1 MSGSGAVR
9 GVIAGGALFACAP
22 TAPIAAPVA
31 VRTVESAGPGVPAA
45 PAAAD
50 PGPALQARV
59 CGERSP
65 CEVRRARAAGQD
77 PAGRTL
83 TVLSV
88 DLGSRSPRSDAPA
101 EVATTDDGF
110 AEEGSQDSF
119 WPGASGRC
127 REIEYWLVVGEQRA
141 PEAVQQLF
149 SVCNDGN
156 GAAGLGEDT
165 VTIGDDSLEHA
176 SSGGSNWR
184 WSSTRRFELAPLRLR
199 ERSGDGSFVFGPNV
213 ERRSWS
219 FDRFA
224 GEVSWYSPPCD
235 RATGEPSEVAEGSQV
250 ELTYSLI
257 PAVAID
263 AAFTGGGWKEAGLG
277 GCALAL
283 KDGSPGGPNDAAM
296 RVVAAAGEAATTLLI
311 EVEDDQLTPGDQ
323 LELWLAEPALN
334 YMDHC
339 LGDTAGGLRQW
350 SIGVVDGRVLAGHG
364 RPEPA
369 ALAVERAA
377 QGLRLR
383 LTPRGSFAALTLVY
397 VDRDA
402 NERSARRLATSPLV
416 PGRRETLGGLQAI
429 EPEAASCA
437 VIAGRLEPVLHA
449 LAGPGPVLR

>member
-1 MSGSGAVR
+1 M
-9 GVIAGGALFACAP
+9 
-22 TAPIAAPVA
+22 
-31 VRTVESAGPGVPAA
+31 
-45 PAAAD
+45 
-50 PGPALQARV
+50 
-59 CGERSP
+59 
-65 CEVRRARAAGQD
+65 
-77 PAGRTL
+77 
-83 TVLSV
+83 
-88 DLGSRSPRSDAPA
+88 
-101 EVATTDDGF
+101 
-110 AEEGSQDSF
+110 
-119 WPGASGRC
+119 
-127 REIEYWLVVGEQRA
+127 VGEQRA
-141 PEAVQQLF
+141 PAAVQELF
-149 SVCNDGN
+149 SLCNDGN
-156 GAAGLGEDT
+156 GAAGVGEDT

-213 ERRSWS
+213 EHRSWS

-235 RATGEPSEVAEGSQV
+235 RATGEPAEVAEGSQV
-250 ELTYSLI
+250 ELAYAVI
-257 PAVAID
+257 PAVTLD
-263 AAFTGGGWKEAGLG
+263 AAFTSGGWKEAGLG

-283 KDGSPGGPNDAAM
+283 KDGPQGGPSDAGM
-296 RVVAAAGEAATTLLI
+296 RVVAAVGEGATTLLI
-311 EVEDDQLTPGDQ
+311 EVEDDQLTQGDQ

-350 SIGVVDGRVLAGHG
+350 SIAVVDGRVLAGHG

-369 ALAVERAA
+369 ALAVERAG

-383 LTPRGSFAALTLVY
+383 ITPRESFAAVTLVY
-397 VDRDA
+397 VDRDPR
-402 NERSARRLATSPLV
+402 ERAPRRLATSPLV
-416 PGRRETLGGLQAI
+416 PGRRETLGGLQRI